1 MPFAF
6 PKAASHPQRERVVL
20 VHGLWLTGHALDL
33 LAYHLR
39 RLGFETHTFSYK
51 TVRATLTENA
61 ERLRRFLMHQIDNSC
76 SLLGHSL
83 GGLLILEALYAH
95 PELRAKLQRI
105 VLAGPPF
112 NDCYAARALARV
124 KVGDRMLGKSIHQWM
139 QDERRPWSGSPELGV
154 IAGSRSV
161 GLGQVFRGLPKPN
174 DGTITVEETR
184 VPGAKDHLVMHVSH
198 SEMLLSPKVAAQ
210 AAAFLRDGKFHRQ

>member
-1 MPFAF
+1 MP
-6 PKAASHPQRERVVL
+6 PAAAEQPPRERVVL

-39 RLGFETHTFSYK
+39 RHGFETSTFSYR
-51 TVRATLTENA
+51 TVRATLSENA
-61 ERLRRFLMHQIDNSC
+61 ERLRRFILHLEDETC

-83 GGLLILEALYAH
+83 GGLLILEALRAH
-95 PELRAKLQRI
+95 PELRDRLHRV
-105 VLAGPPF
+105 VLAGAPF

-124 KVGDRMLGKSIHQWM
+124 KGGDRMLGKSIHQWM
-139 QDERRPWSGSPELGV
+139 SQEKRPWTGVPELGV

-174 DGTITVEETR
+174 DGTITVDETR
-184 VPGAKDHLVMHVSH
+184 VPGANDFALMHVSH
-198 SEMLLSPKVAAQ
+198 SEMLISPKFAAQ
-210 AAAFLRDGKFHRQ
+210 AAAFFRDGRFHRQ

>member
-1 MPFAF
+1 MP
-6 PKAASHPQRERVVL
+6 AASPEPAQRERVVL

-39 RLGFETHTFSYK
+39 RQGFETSTFSYR
-51 TVRATLTENA
+51 TVRATLSENA
-61 ERLRRFLMHQIDNSC
+61 ERLRRFILHLEEKQC

-83 GGLLILEALYAH
+83 GGLLILETLRAH
-95 PELRAKLQRI
+95 SELRERLHRI
-105 VLAGPPF
+105 VLAGSPF

-124 KVGDRMLGKSIHQWM
+124 KVGDRMLGKSISQWM
-139 QDERRPWSGSPELGV
+139 AQERRPWSGAPELGV
-154 IAGSRSV
+154 IAGSRSI

-184 VPGAKDHLVMHVSH
+184 VPGANDFVLMHVSH
-198 SEMLLSPKVAAQ
+198 TEMLISPKVAAQ
-210 AAAFLRDGKFHRQ
+210 AAAFLREGSFHRQ